1 MGEIDRRK
9 HVRVKTSNLIA
20 YMCMDEKGRLFSQGL
35 GKASNI
41 SRRGLMLETFD
52 PIDSNSVSLMA
63 TGNEND
69 LIKIQGSVIYCR
81 KADTG
86 MYQSGISFVG
96 RTSEMDHFATELV
109 RAYHCRK
116 NDTLSVADAA

>member
-9 HVRVKTSNLIA
+9 HARIKASNLIA
-20 YMCMDEKGRLFSQGL
+20 YMCMDGKGRLFSQGM

-63 TGNEND
+63 TGNDNN

-96 RTSEMDHFATELV
+96 KTSEMDHFATELV
-109 RAYHCRK
+109 RAYHYRK
-116 NDTLSVADAA
+116 NDHLSVADAA

>member
-9 HVRVKTSNLIA
+9 HVRIKTRNLIA
-20 YMCMDEKGRLFSQGL
+20 YMCMDGKGRLFSQGM
-35 GKASNI
+35 GKASNV

-52 PIDSNSVSLMA
+52 PVDSNSVSLMA
-63 TGNEND
+63 TGNDND

-86 MYQSGISFVG
+86 MYQTGISFVG
-96 RTSEMDHFATELV
+96 RNSEMDHFATELV
-109 RAYHCRK
+109 RAYHYRK
-116 NDTLSVADAA
+116 DDDLTVPHAA